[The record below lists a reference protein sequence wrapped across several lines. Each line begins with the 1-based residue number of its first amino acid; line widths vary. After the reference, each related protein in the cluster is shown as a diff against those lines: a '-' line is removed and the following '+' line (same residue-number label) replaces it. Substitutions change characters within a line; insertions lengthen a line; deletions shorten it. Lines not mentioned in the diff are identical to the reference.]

1 MLRSLR
7 EGVKGRE
14 LASGPD
20 PGEIDLD
27 GCALSVRSVSPGPG
41 DAPIPLLADRG
52 FAFLAYRQNWGE
64 DRKEDHSVTVKTIA
78 LRRLAGQ
85 QA

>member
-14 LASGPD
+14 LASRPD
-20 PGEIDLD
+20 PGELDLD
-27 GCALSVRSVSPGPG
+27 GCALSVRSVSPAPG

-52 FAFLAYRQNWGE
+52 FAFLACRQHRDE
-64 DRKEDHSVTVKTIA
+64 DRKEVHAVTVKTTA
-78 LRRLAGQ
+78 LRRLAGK